1 MADDELA
8 ASATEGYK
16 VGEKKTLDE
25 YKNLDAEDESL
36 NKWKASLGLSG
47 AGGAAGDPSDPR
59 TVVIEKL
66 SLKVE
71 GRPDIEVDFTK
82 TDIAALKDTPFVVK
96 EKAEYRIYIQFKV
109 QHDVISGLK
118 YIQVV
123 KRKGI
128 TVDKTEE
135 MLGSYGPNNAAS
147 PFYSKTLPI
156 EVAPDGILGRGTYNA
171 RTRFID
177 DDKKVHLEFDWVI
190 EIKKDWA

>member
-1 MADDELA
+1 MADKDELA
-8 ASATEGYK
+8 AGETEGYK
-16 VGEKKTLDE
+16 VGEKKTIDE

-36 NKWKASLGLSG
+36 NKWKASLGL
-47 AGGAAGDPSDPR
+47 GAAIGDPNDPR

-82 TDIAALKDTPFVVK
+82 TELSALKSTPFVVK
-96 EKAEYRIYIQFKV
+96 EKAEYRIYIQFRV

-118 YIQVV
+118 YVQVV

-128 TVDKTEE
+128 QVDKTEE
-135 MLGSYGPNNAAS
+135 MLGSYGPNNEKT

-156 EVAPDGILGRGTYNA
+156 EVAPDGLLGRFSLNIPTFPA
-171 RTRFID
+171 
-177 DDKKVHLEFDWVI
+177 
-190 EIKKDWA
+190 

>member
-1 MADDELA
+1 MADNDELA
-8 ASATEGYK
+8 AAATEGYK

-36 NKWKASLGLSG
+36 NKWKASLGL
-47 AGGAAGDPSDPR
+47 GAAVGNPDDPR

-82 TDIAALKDTPFVVK
+82 TELTSLKNTPFVVK
-96 EKAEYRIYIQFKV
+96 EKADYRIYVQFRV

-128 TVDKTEE
+128 QVDKTEE
-135 MLGSYGPNNAAS
+135 MLGSYGPNNEKT

-156 EVAPDGILGRGTYNA
+156 ETAPDGLLGRGTYTA
-171 RTRFID
+171 KSRFTD

-190 EIKKDWA
+190 EIKKDWQ

>member
-8 ASATEGYK
+8 PSSTEGYK
-16 VGEKKTLDE
+16 VGEKKTLDD
-25 YKNLDAEDESL
+25 YQKLDAEDESL
-36 NKWKASLGLSG
+36 NKWKASLGLG
-47 AGGAAGDPSDPR
+47 TAVGDPNDPR

-71 GRPDIEVDFTK
+71 GRPDIEVDFSK
-82 TDIAALKDTPFVVK
+82 TDIKALKDNHFIVK
-96 EKAEYRIYIQFKV
+96 EKAEYRIYIQFRV

-118 YIQVV
+118 YLQLV

-128 TVDKTEE
+128 QVDKTEE
-135 MLGSYGPNNAAS
+135 MLGSYGPNNATN

-156 EVAPDGILGRGTYNA
+156 EVAPDGMLGRGTYSA
-171 RTRFID
+171 KTRFID

-190 EIKKDWA
+190 EIKKDWQ

>member
-1 MADDELA
+1 MADNDELA
-8 ASATEGYK
+8 AAATEGYK

-36 NKWKASLGLSG
+36 NKWKESLGL
-47 AGGAAGDPSDPR
+47 GAAIGDPNDPR

-71 GRPDIEVDFTK
+71 GRPDIEVDFAK
-82 TDIAALKDTPFVVK
+82 TELATLKSTPFVIK
-96 EKAEYRIYIQFKV
+96 EKAEYRIYIQFRV

-135 MLGSYGPNNAAS
+135 MLGSYGPNNQKI

-156 EVAPDGILGRGTYNA
+156 EVAPDGLLSRGTYNA
-171 RTRFID
+171 RSRFTD

-190 EIKKDWA
+190 EIKKDWQ

>member
-1 MADDELA
+1 MADNDELA
-8 ASATEGYK
+8 AAGTEGYK

-36 NKWKASLGLSG
+36 NKWKASLGLG
-47 AGGAAGDPSDPR
+47 AGIGDPNDAR

-66 SLKVE
+66 ALKVE
-71 GRPDIEVDFTK
+71 GRPDLEVDFTK
-82 TDIAALKDTPFVVK
+82 TDISALKNTPFIVK
-96 EKAEYRIYIQFKV
+96 EKAEYRIYIQFRV
-109 QHDVISGLK
+109 QHDVISGLR

-128 TVDKTEE
+128 QVDKTDE
-135 MLGSYGPNNAAS
+135 MLGSYGPNNEQTR
-147 PFYSKTLPI
+147 FYSKTLPI
-156 EVAPDGILGRGTYNA
+156 EVAPDGLLGRGTYSA
-171 RTRFID
+171 KTRFTD